1 MLSFS
6 TFRAVSFLWI
16 NLAELAGQCGCTF
29 TLYVDDIFK
38 RFYRTDP
45 AHHRNG
51 SYGLGLAIA
60 AGVAEQHG
68 GKVWAESI
76 AGVNTF
82 YLELKT
88 V

>member
-1 MLSFS
+1 M
-6 TFRAVSFLWI
+6 WI

-76 AGVNTF
+76 AGINTF
-82 YLELKT
+82 YWELKT

>member
-1 MLSFS
+1 M
-6 TFRAVSFLWI
+6 FRHSGRFLWI

-68 GKVWAESI
+68 GKVWAENI
-76 AGVNTF
+76 AGINTF

>member
-1 MLSFS
+1 MSCKIS
-6 TFRAVSFLWI
+6 
-16 NLAELAGQCGCTF
+16 
-29 TLYVDDIFK
+29 K

-45 AHHRNG
+45 AHHRDG

-60 AGVAEQHG
+60 AGVADQHG
-68 GKVWAESI
+68 GKVWAES
-76 AGVNTF
+76 ADGVNTF